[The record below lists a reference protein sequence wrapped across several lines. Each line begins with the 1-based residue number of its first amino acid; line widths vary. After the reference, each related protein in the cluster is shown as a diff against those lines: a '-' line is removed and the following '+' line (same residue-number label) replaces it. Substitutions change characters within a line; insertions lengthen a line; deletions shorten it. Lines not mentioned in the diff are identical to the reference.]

1 MERTME
7 GTDRQSHYD
16 EGVWWRRHPSEG
28 RGVLRDGV
36 EESQKPPSYVWLSG
50 HRAHGPHGAEQN
62 GQVVTSVNL
71 ACVRNGS
78 P

>member
-36 EESQKPPSYVWLSG
+36 EESQKPPSYVWLERTSG
-50 HRAHGPHGAEQN
+50 QRPAWDLGAS
-62 GQVVTSVNL
+62 QVADGNAVSQTPS
-71 ACVRNGS
+71 A
-78 P
+78 